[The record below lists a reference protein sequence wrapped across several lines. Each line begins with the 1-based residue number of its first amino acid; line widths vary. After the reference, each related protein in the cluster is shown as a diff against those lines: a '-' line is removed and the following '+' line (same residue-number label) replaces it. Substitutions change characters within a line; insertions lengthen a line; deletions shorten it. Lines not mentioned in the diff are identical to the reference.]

1 MKGREGRTRL
11 RKQHTVGTAAL
22 GRSLNRETSNW
33 QVSEAGDE
41 GEGGRRDR
49 KRERQ
54 AVATGRVLWA
64 FKRTDWALSSN
75 QWEAIGEYK
84 LGSDIDQLWVLKK
97 RFCCPCRE
105 WTAGGL
111 EWKREDQS
119 GRRIKREHGTSG
131 AAGSLHGPVY
141 RFHFLPEHGGQKPR
155 LGREFALVGSF

>member
-1 MKGREGRTRL
+1 MKGREECTRQ

-33 QVSEAGDE
+33 QVSEAGGE
-41 GEGGRRDR
+41 GEGGQRDR

-54 AVATGRVLWA
+54 PVATRRVLWA
-64 FKRTDWALSSN
+64 LKRTDWALSSN

-97 RFCCPCRE
+97 RFCCLCRE
-105 WTAGGL
+105 WIAGGP

-119 GRRIKREHGTSG
+119 GRRKKGERGTSG
-131 AAGSLHGPVY
+131 AAGSLQGPRVP
-141 RFHFLPEHGGQKPR
+141 FPLPSRARRANTQT
-155 LGREFALVGSF
+155 REGVC